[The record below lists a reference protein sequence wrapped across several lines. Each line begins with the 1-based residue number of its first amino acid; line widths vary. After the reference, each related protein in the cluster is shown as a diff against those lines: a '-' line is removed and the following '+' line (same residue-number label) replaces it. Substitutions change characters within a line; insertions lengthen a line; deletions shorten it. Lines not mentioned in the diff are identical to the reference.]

1 MVIVSTT
8 FVVTLLAL
16 VGVAAVSGVA
26 ILAGIAANRIAFH
39 HRARTSRH
47 ESIPTYYGHLAHLAR

>member
-1 MVIVSTT
+1 MVIISTA

-16 VGVAAVSGVA
+16 VGVAVLTGVV
-26 ILAGIAANRIAFH
+26 ILGAIAANRLAFH

-47 ESIPTYYGHLAHLAR
+47 ESVRSYYGHLAVGH

>member
-1 MVIVSTT
+1 MTIISTT

-16 VGVAAVSGVA
+16 VGVAS
-26 ILAGIAANRIAFH
+26 LAGLGILGAIAANRLAFH

-47 ESIPTYYGHLAHLAR
+47 ESIRSYYGHLALGH